1 MQENQAV
8 TVNDKL
14 NGFTRKYY
22 IKIDI
27 TYIGEWESKLT
38 TFYYLLADFFP
49 ANFKPQSKL
58 LVNCSLNNYFTT
70 RKWSSFRSY
79 LL

>member
-38 TFYYLLADFFP
+38 TFYYLLADFFSRQ
-49 ANFKPQSKL
+49 F
-58 LVNCSLNNYFTT
+58 
-70 RKWSSFRSY
+70 
-79 LL
+79 